1 MKKIT
6 KIFMAVAFIVVL
18 LSTAFVAAPASAE
31 INAFSY
37 AAEPGDANAIVAY
50 GTVVWDCAG
59 AKTNVNT
66 IYAATSDNA
75 LKSVDQG
82 RTWTKIHAG
91 ASGTDIGTVLV
102 AVAPDD
108 ANVVAYV
115 CSDNTVRLS
124 LNGGVAFFNLGVPKN
139 QASSNTSRIYD
150 LDVSGPFTDLYGY
163 TYRYIGIA
171 GQDNDAGTGNAA
183 FYYTKVGAWTPSNW
197 FDAVTDIAAIGY
209 TAAHDNDLNFF
220 AVKFSPAFN
229 VDSKVY
235 LLSQDAAA
243 NHVIELHVCSLNIT
257 DTGEW
262 DQLVSGFNWYNAAP
276 TGGTQVFD
284 PAVAS
289 SYVTKGQ
296 IIFDPAYSGS
306 AFNPYARVAY
316 GSVATGNATIGC
328 AFRIFENASAQP
340 QIWSMIGASIY
351 SIALNDAADTLIMAA
366 SHTSTQYKL
375 AANVNWVFQFPGVSL
390 PIKRI
395 GGGPTGWPGFGGVT
409 TILDNQVVFFAGENL
424 LASKAADMGAFAL
437 CRNYTATQWTY
448 NDISL
453 VNTSI
458 SEIIDKVIKADGTQ
472 RYVVTSGFSGTFNGT
487 GVDVFTGDNI
497 SVGSASTNHTSVFY
511 WDGTYWERVFVRADV
526 NMYTIKASPVSF
538 GVVYMGDLS
547 TGTHNGTIYY
557 TSTFGKDDW
566 RFRQAPKNNTVIKD
580 IEVVDDANLYVAC
593 NYAGA
598 GIVCPLTYSGLY
610 WNASDYIQVFG
621 GANITGI
628 TLVSA
633 QEVLAGSDAGG
644 VAYTSTGGTTPSEWN
659 LIPAAAGA
667 GATFVEGTGTGPF
680 SLIYATSVG
689 GGFAGQGIYAYF
701 IGSGASL
708 WIPVYIS
715 TNMTAIA
722 GVDLLIWPRVAGP
735 DQCLYWL
742 GNGTYDQDAGGGAF
756 VAGPGYELARCFL
769 TDTFTIPSQWLAD
782 QAYGTAGRVP
792 DALKGSAHPGFLGNM
807 IWFIDVAPPVPFNFY
822 YLTQMHTWALWIYP
836 TQRNVINTDELA
848 AVGPVLVGPVD
859 KYIVQVN
866 KQTGIAYD
874 TVLTWTHPVH
884 GFVPLLVNYYYQV
897 QVALDKDFTI
907 LVINVTGNATNPLT
921 SPVIIGPW
929 VAAATGLQ
937 IVYQPGEIYYW
948 RVRAVSPFY
957 SAWSAYREL
966 DIQAAP
972 IPVPELYNPVNA
984 QVVNTLTPS
993 FSWSPMSGTMT
1004 PDTDPDSGITTTY
1017 RLQLGTD
1024 PNFTTTSLIKE
1035 FLITNT
1041 TGFVLPADPVYLID
1055 GHTYYW
1061 RVCTQ
1066 VTPMTNWSATFFF
1079 KVDLSAGTVTT
1090 TTTTTTTTGSPTVS
1104 VTATHSDNVVSPSY
1118 IWAIIIIG
1126 ALLVIAIIVLI
1137 FRTRR

>member
-6 KIFMAVAFIVVL
+6 KLFMAVAFIVVL
-18 LSTAFVAAPASAE
+18 LSTMFVAAPTSAE

-50 GTVVWDCAG
+50 GTVVWDFAV

-75 LKSVDQG
+75 LKSIDQG
-82 RTWTKIHAG
+82 RTWNKIHVGPA
-91 ASGTDIGTVLV
+91 GTDIGTTLV

-108 ANVVAYV
+108 ENIVAYV
-115 CSDNTVRLS
+115 CSDNTVRIS
-124 LNGGVAFFNLGVPKN
+124 LNGGVSFFNLGVPKN
-139 QASSNTSRIYD
+139 QASANGTRFFD

-163 TYRYIGIA
+163 TYRYVGVA
-171 GQDNDAGTGNAA
+171 GVDATGLGAA
-183 FYYTKVGAWTPSNW
+183 FYYSKVGAWTPSNW
-197 FDAVTDIAAIGY
+197 FDAVTDIAATGY
-209 TAAHDNDLNFF
+209 TDNDASFF

-235 LLSQDAAA
+235 LLSQNTAG
-243 NHVIELHVCSLNIT
+243 NRVLELHVCSLNIT
-257 DTGEW
+257 DIGEW
-262 DQLVSGFNWYNAAP
+262 DGLVSGFNWYQNFIGT
-276 TGGTQVFD
+276 TGGTTVYD
-284 PAVAS
+284 PGAVVAN
-289 SYVTKGQ
+289 VTKGQ

-316 GSVATGNATIGC
+316 GCAATSNATQGL
-328 AFRIFENASAQP
+328 AFRIYENASAQP
-340 QIWSMIGASIY
+340 QLYSMVGVSIW
-351 SIALNDAADTLIMAA
+351 SIALNDAADTLIMAS
-366 SHTSTQYKL
+366 SHTSTMYKL
-375 AANVNWVFQFPGVSL
+375 ATAVPWFLQVPSANL

-395 GGGPTGWPGFGGVT
+395 GGGPVVGFGGVT
-409 TILDNQVVFFAGENL
+409 TPLDNQVVFFAGENL
-424 LASKAADMGAFAL
+424 LASKAADMGAFSL
-437 CRNYTATQWTY
+437 CRNYTAASWTF

-453 VNTSI
+453 VNSSI
-458 SEIIDKVIKADGTQ
+458 SEIVDKVIKIDGTQ
-472 RYVVTSGFSGTFNGT
+472 RYVVTTGLSGVFNGAT
-487 GVDVFTGDNI
+487 VATFTGDNV
-497 SVGSASTNHTSVFY
+497 VGTGNHTSVY
-511 WDGTYWERVFVRADV
+511 LWDGTYWERVFARADV
-526 NMYTIKASPVSF
+526 NRYTIKASPVSF
-538 GVVYMGDLS
+538 GVIYLGNLLS
-547 TGTHNGTIYY
+547 TNGTIYY

-566 RFRQAPKNNTVIKD
+566 RFRQAPKVGTTIKD

-593 NYAGA
+593 DYAGA

-621 GANITGI
+621 GVTIATI

-633 QEVLAGSDAGG
+633 QEVLAGSTAGD
-644 VAYTSTGGTTPSEWN
+644 VAYTSTGGTTPAEWT
-659 LIPAAAGA
+659 LIPAKVGA
-667 GATFVEGTGTGPF
+667 GNTYVEGTSTGPF
-680 SLIYATSVG
+680 SIIYAATDA
-689 GGFAGQGIYAYF
+689 GFTPNMVWFYVLNAGM
-701 IGSGASL
+701 SG
-708 WIPVYIS
+708 WVPV
-715 TNMTAIA
+715 TAANMTGAITL
-722 GVDLLIWPRVAGP
+722 DLLIWPRVAGG
-735 DQCLYWL
+735 DQCLYYL
-742 GNGTYDQDAGGGAF
+742 TNNATS
-756 VAGPGYELARCFL
+756 YELDRCFL
-769 TDTFTIPSQWLAD
+769 TDTLTIPSQWTWAR
-782 QAYGTAGRVP
+782 QTGQAGRVP
-792 DALKGSAHPGFLGNM
+792 DALKGSAHPGFLGNL
-807 IWFIDVAPPVPFNFY
+807 IWWIDTAPAAPFFNNY
-822 YLTQMHTWALWIYP
+822 YNSQMHTWANWIYL
-836 TQRNVINTDELA
+836 TQRNAIYTDELA
-848 AVGPVLVGPVD
+848 AVGPELLGPVD

-874 TVLTWTHPVH
+874 TVLTWTHAVH
-884 GFVPLLVNYYYQV
+884 GFVPILVNYYYQL
-897 QVALDKDFTI
+897 QVALDKNFTA
-907 LVINVTGNATNPLT
+907 LVINVTGNAAAPLT

-929 VAAATGLQ
+929 VPAITGLQ

-948 RVRAVSPFY
+948 RVRAVAPFF
-957 SAWSAYREL
+957 SAWSNVREL

-984 QVVNTLTPS
+984 QVVNTLRPS

-1024 PNFTTTSLIKE
+1024 PNFTATSLIKE

-1055 GHTYYW
+1055 GNIYYW

-1079 KVDLSAGTVTT
+1079 KVDLSAGTTT
-1090 TTTTTTTTGSPTVS
+1090 ITETETSTAVPSTVAVPSGS
-1104 VTATHSDNVVSPSY
+1104 ATHTDNVVSPSY